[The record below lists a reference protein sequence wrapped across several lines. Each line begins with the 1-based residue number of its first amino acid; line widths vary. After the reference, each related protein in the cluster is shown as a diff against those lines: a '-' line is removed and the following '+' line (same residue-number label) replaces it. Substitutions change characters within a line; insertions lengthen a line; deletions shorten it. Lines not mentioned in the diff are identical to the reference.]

1 MKESK
6 RQGKKGSK
14 IRKIGQVLECY
25 TFLAPAYVIFTLF
38 IFIPVGRSVYLS
50 LFEYSLLSMRAPFFV
65 GFENYIEMIN
75 DKVFWTSLKNTAVYV
90 LGTVPVRLALSLFIA
105 VLLDSGRLYFRN
117 FFRTCYFLPVVT
129 SMVACAIIWR
139 LIFDA
144 GPAGI
149 ANRFIG
155 LFGGTTKGWLADSSL
170 AMLSVIIMSVWKDL
184 GYCMM
189 IYLAGLQGIS
199 LELYEAS
206 SIDGATG
213 WQKFWYVTL
222 PMLKPTTFFIV
233 TTQIISSFQVFTQTY
248 VMTGGGPGYST
259 TTLINYLYQLGFN
272 EYRMGYAST
281 VAFMLFVGLLVLSA
295 ILRRVFQAEELY

>member
-1 MKESK
+1 MNESK
-6 RQGKKGSK
+6 SQRKKSSK
-14 IRKIGQVLECY
+14 LGKIGQTLECY
-25 TFLAPAYVIFTLF
+25 TFLAPAYVVFILF

-50 LFEYSLLSMRAPFFV
+50 FFEYSLLSMRAPFFV
-65 GFENYIEMIN
+65 GFENYMEMLN
-75 DKVFWTSLKNTAVYV
+75 DKVFWTAVKNTVVYV
-90 LGTVPVRLALSLFIA
+90 LGTVPFRIALSLLIA
-105 VLLDSGRLYFRN
+105 VLLDSGRLYFKN

-144 GPAGI
+144 GPAGV

-155 LFGGTTKGWLADSSL
+155 IFGGSPQGWLADSSL
-170 AMLSVIIMSVWKDL
+170 AMLSVIIMSIWKDL

-199 LELYEAS
+199 PELYEAS
-206 SIDGATG
+206 SIDGATA
-213 WQKFWYVTL
+213 WQNFWHVTL

-233 TTQIISSFQVFTQTY
+233 TTQMITSFQVFTQTY

-259 TTLINYLYQLGFN
+259 TTLINYLYELGFN
-272 EYRMGYAST
+272 EFRMGYAST
-281 VAFMLFVGLLVLSA
+281 VAFILFIGLLIFSA
-295 ILRRVFQAEELY
+295 TLRRVFQAEELY

>member
-1 MKESK
+1 
-6 RQGKKGSK
+6 
-14 IRKIGQVLECY
+14 
-25 TFLAPAYVIFTLF
+25 
-38 IFIPVGRSVYLS
+38 
-50 LFEYSLLSMRAPFFV
+50 
-65 GFENYIEMIN
+65 
-75 DKVFWTSLKNTAVYV
+75 
-90 LGTVPVRLALSLFIA
+90 
-105 VLLDSGRLYFRN
+105 
-117 FFRTCYFLPVVT
+117 
-129 SMVACAIIWR
+129 MVACAIIWR

-199 LELYEAS
+199 PELYEAS

-281 VAFMLFVGLLVLSA
+281 VAFILFVGLLVLSA